1 MIKYKITKYL
11 LIFILALAF
20 ILFLA
25 ILRLTYKP
33 LDISYLSNH
42 IPILNKKISD
52 IYSIKSNKVL
62 LDLDLFKNQVSFS
75 IDKIFLQNYTSS
87 ISNIK
92 ANEALISFK
101 LTDLIKNKIII
112 DKITIIQG
120 GIDVNDIKKITKLN
134 KLDKLKEK
142 YEFNSIVLKNININV
157 YEDNKKIAI
166 FSNSNLG
173 LNKHK
178 KSLHLNNLLIEN
190 IIYKNFNNDNN
201 FNVSDV
207 ELIKKSQ
214 SNQVFRIKEVVI
226 ENKNSLIKKN
236 KFVKNVNNIYLKDI
250 SLNFDPNNLLTNV
263 KGLMQFENYKSNFA
277 FEGKFN
283 QKFNING
290 NLSFELKKMPL
301 LSLLNDNFYE
311 EKKI

>member
-11 LIFILALAF
+11 LIFFLALSF

-62 LDLDLFKNQVSFS
+62 LDLDLYKNQVSFS

-92 ANEALISFK
+92 ANEAIISFK

-120 GIDVNDIKKITKLN
+120 GLDVNDIRKITKIN
-134 KLDKLKEK
+134 KLDNLKEK
-142 YEFNSIVLKNININV
+142 YEFNNIVLKNININV

-178 KSLHLNNLLIEN
+178 KGLHLNNL
-190 IIYKNFNNDNN
+190 Y
-201 FNVSDV
+201 
-207 ELIKKSQ
+207 
-214 SNQVFRIKEVVI
+214 
-226 ENKNSLIKKN
+226 
-236 KFVKNVNNIYLKDI
+236 
-250 SLNFDPNNLLTNV
+250 
-263 KGLMQFENYKSNFA
+263 
-277 FEGKFN
+277 
-283 QKFNING
+283 
-290 NLSFELKKMPL
+290 
-301 LSLLNDNFYE
+301 
-311 EKKI
+311 